1 MAKKQ
6 EKHLDFRPPVV
17 AVLGHVDHGK
27 TTLLDAIRKTNVAS
41 REHGGI
47 TQHIGAYQVSVPIKE
62 KSKENKSI
70 TFIDTPGHEAFAAMR
85 GRGAMVA
92 DIAILVVAADD
103 SVKPQTKESIAQI
116 KLAGIPIIV
125 ALNKID
131 LQTAL
136 PDKVKTDL
144 AKNGVQVE
152 GFGGDVPMVA
162 ISAKKGTGIRELLD
176 MILLVAEMKEL
187 SCNPLLP
194 FEAVVVETR
203 LDKGKGMVATVVVK
217 DGTLHGGDSLFQQD
231 KQIGK
236 VRAMFDEN
244 GVRVMDAG
252 PSKPVEILG
261 FTELPLIGSQLS
273 SIPHIPAPV
282 ASSVQSPLDISDI
295 PDFLKPIVEGEK
307 ENLNVI
313 LKTDTAGSLEAIITA
328 LDKKIV
334 VVSSG
339 VGSVNDADVLQ
350 AKASHAFVIGFNIK
364 VDASVEKLAQTEK
377 VVVRTYSIIYELL
390 NELAEVV
397 AGIKE
402 VLHIERE
409 VGKGI
414 VIAEFPFNGLRV
426 AGIRVV
432 SGRIARGDTIRV
444 MRGDEEVAKVKIK
457 SIRHGK
463 EEVSKASEK
472 MECGILFD
480 KNVDFLLND
489 VIIALTL

>member
-6 EKHLDFRPPVV
+6 EKQTFSRPPIV
-17 AVLGHVDHGK
+17 AVLGHVNHGK
-27 TTLLDAIRKTNVAS
+27 TTLLDTIRKTNVAAG
-41 REHGGI
+41 EHGGI
-47 TQHIGAYQVSVPIKE
+47 TQHIGAYQVSIPVKE
-62 KSKENKSI
+62 KSKENRYI

-85 GRGAMVA
+85 GRGAVLA

-103 SVKPQTKESIAQI
+103 SVKPQTKESIVQI
-116 KLAGIPIIV
+116 KSAGIPMIV

-131 LQTAL
+131 LPTAL
-136 PDKVKTDL
+136 PDKVRADL

-152 GFGGDVPMVA
+152 GFGGDVPM
-162 ISAKKGTGIRELLD
+162 IPLSAKKGNGVRELLD

-187 SCNPLLP
+187 TGDPGLA
-194 FEAVVVETR
+194 FEATVVETR

-217 DGTLHGGDSLFQQD
+217 NGTLLNGDSLYEQD

-244 GVRVMDAG
+244 GIRVISAG
-252 PSKPVEILG
+252 PSKPVEVLG
-261 FTELPLIGSQLS
+261 FTKLPSVGSQLFS
-273 SIPHIPAPV
+273 VPHAPAVVSP
-282 ASSVQSPLDISDI
+282 SVQAPLGDADI
-295 PDFLKPIVEGEK
+295 PDFLKPIIEGEK

-313 LKTDTAGSLEAIITA
+313 LKTDTAGSLEAILA
-328 LDKKIV
+328 SLDKKIV
-334 VVSSG
+334 IVSCG
-339 VGSVNDADVLQ
+339 VGAVNDADILL
-350 AKASHAFVIGFNIK
+350 AKASHSFVIGFNTKISS
-364 VDASVEKLAQTEK
+364 SVEKLAQTEK
-377 VVVRTYSIIYELL
+377 VVVRSYTIIYELL

-414 VIAEFPFNGLRV
+414 VIAEFPFNGLRI

-432 SGRIARGDTIRV
+432 SGRIARGDTIRI
-444 MRGDEEVAKVKIK
+444 MRDEEEIAKVKIK

-463 EEVSKASEK
+463 EEVSKATEK

-489 VIIALTL
+489 AIIALTL

>member
-6 EKHLDFRPPVV
+6 EKHMDSRPPVV

-27 TTLLDAIRKTNVAS
+27 TTLLDTIRKTNVAA

-47 TQHIGAYQVSVPIKE
+47 TQHIGAYQVSIPIKE
-62 KSKENKSI
+62 KSKENKFI

-92 DIAILVVAADD
+92 DIAILVVAAED
-103 SVKPQTKESIAQI
+103 SVKPQTKESIEQI
-116 KLAGIPIIV
+116 KSAGIPMIV

-131 LQTAL
+131 LPTAL
-136 PDKVKTDL
+136 PDKVKSDL

-152 GFGGDVPMVA
+152 GFGGDVPIVPL
-162 ISAKKGTGIRELLD
+162 SAKTGKGVRDLLD

-187 SCNPLLP
+187 TGNPALP

-217 DGTLHGGDSLFQQD
+217 NGTLHRGDPLFEQD

-236 VRAMFDEN
+236 VRAQFDEN
-244 GVRVMDAG
+244 GVAVAGAG
-252 PSKPVEILG
+252 PSKPVEVLG
-261 FTELPLIGSQLS
+261 FTKLPLIGSQLFS
-273 SIPHIPAPV
+273 VPHTPEQK
-282 ASSVQSPLDISDI
+282 SVDVQAPLDVTDI
-295 PDFLKPIVEGEK
+295 PDFLKPIIEGEK

-313 LKTDTAGSLEAIITA
+313 LKTDTAGSLEAILA
-328 LDKKIV
+328 SLNKKIV
-334 VVSSG
+334 VVSCG
-339 VGSVNDADVLQ
+339 VGSVNDADVLL
-350 AKASHAFVIGFNIK
+350 AKASHAFVIGFNTK
-364 VDASVEKLAQTEK
+364 VDSNVEKLAQTEK
-377 VVVRTYSIIYELL
+377 VVVRTYTIIYELL
-390 NELAEVV
+390 DELAEVV

-414 VIAEFPFNGLRV
+414 VIAEFPFNGLRI
-426 AGIRVV
+426 AGIRVL

-480 KNVDFLLND
+480 KTVDFSLND
-489 VIIALTL
+489 AIIALTL